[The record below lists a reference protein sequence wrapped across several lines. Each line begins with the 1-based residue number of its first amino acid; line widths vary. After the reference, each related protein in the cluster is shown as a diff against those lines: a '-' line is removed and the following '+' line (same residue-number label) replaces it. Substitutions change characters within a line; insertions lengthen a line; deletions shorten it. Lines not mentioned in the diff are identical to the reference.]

1 MRRTLVKYI
10 REPRLFKG
18 LYCYRRGDVIA
29 QHLIH
34 IRHDQLP
41 GMGSQNLLCY
51 CHCYMLMPPCCL
63 WLILGQG
70 YLPG

>member
-1 MRRTLVKYI
+1 
-10 REPRLFKG
+10 
-18 LYCYRRGDVIA
+18 
-29 QHLIH
+29 
-34 IRHDQLP
+34 
-41 GMGSQNLLCY
+41 MGSQNLLCY